1 MDIDKTEF
9 IDDFIED
16 MNDLMSNA
24 EISLKKLEDNHSLD
38 LINELFRVAHS
49 IKGMSASMEFKRLE
63 MLTHKIEDLMYVVRD
78 GTLEFSQDILEILQ
92 IGFAFLNELFTSV
105 KLSGVEDC
113 VRVTQQVGAMLD
125 VHDPIS
131 GEYALEVSSPGW
143 DRPFFQLSQMSG
155 YIGHQVALRLIAAVE
170 NRRKF
175 QAKLITV
182 DLENEMIQ
190 VEVEGKHVLEIDSH
204 NIDKAN
210 LIYQD

>member
-1 MDIDKTEF
+1 MKLSNKTQALYDLIAPAVAACGVDLWGIEFLPQGKRSLLRIFIDKP
-9 IDDFIED
+9 IDE
-16 MNDLMSNA
+16 SA
-24 EISLKKLEDNHSLD
+24 EP
-38 LINELFRVAHS
+38 V
-49 IKGMSASMEFKRLE
+49 
-63 MLTHKIEDLMYVVRD
+63 
-78 GTLEFSQDILEILQ
+78 
-92 IGFAFLNELFTSV
+92 LNEEGEV
-105 KLSGVEDC
+105 EQGRGIGVEDC

-175 QAKLITV
+175 QAKLLSV

-190 VEVEGKHVLEIDSH
+190 VEVDAKHMLEIDSN

>member
-1 MDIDKTEF
+1 MKLSNKSQALFDLIAPAVAACDVDLWGIEFLPQGKRSLLRIYIDKA
-9 IDDFIED
+9 IDE
-16 MNDLMSNA
+16 NA
-24 EISLKKLEDNHSLD
+24 EP
-38 LINELFRVAHS
+38 V
-49 IKGMSASMEFKRLE
+49 
-63 MLTHKIEDLMYVVRD
+63 
-78 GTLEFSQDILEILQ
+78 
-92 IGFAFLNELFTSV
+92 LNEDGEV
-105 KLSGVEDC
+105 EEGRGIGVQDC
-113 VRVTQQVGAMLD
+113 VLVTQQVGAMLD

-155 YIGHQVALRLIAAVE
+155 YIGQQVALRLIAAVE

-175 QAKLITV
+175 QAKLLSV

-190 VEVEGKHVLEIDSH
+190 VEVEGAQVLEIDSH

>member
-1 MDIDKTEF
+1 MKLSSKTQALQDLIAPAVEACNVDLWGIEF
-9 IDDFIED
+9 IPQGKR
-16 MNDLMSNA
+16 
-24 EISLKKLEDNHSLD
+24 SLLRIYIDRAVEAGV
-38 LINELFRVAHS
+38 EPV
-49 IKGMSASMEFKRLE
+49 
-63 MLTHKIEDLMYVVRD
+63 
-78 GTLEFSQDILEILQ
+78 
-92 IGFAFLNELFTSV
+92 LNEDGEAEGRGI
-105 KLSGVEDC
+105 GVQDC

-143 DRPFFQLSQMSG
+143 DRPFFQLNQLQA
-155 YIGHQVALRLIAAVE
+155 YIGQTVAFRLISAVE

-175 QAKLITV
+175 QAKLVSV

-190 VEVEGKHVLEIDSH
+190 VEVEQQQILDIDSH

>member
-1 MDIDKTEF
+1 MKLSNKSQALYDLIAPAVAACGVDLCGIEFLPQGKRSLLRIFIDKP
-9 IDDFIED
+9 IDE
-16 MNDLMSNA
+16 NA
-24 EISLKKLEDNHSLD
+24 EP
-38 LINELFRVAHS
+38 V
-49 IKGMSASMEFKRLE
+49 
-63 MLTHKIEDLMYVVRD
+63 
-78 GTLEFSQDILEILQ
+78 
-92 IGFAFLNELFTSV
+92 LNEEGEV
-105 KLSGVEDC
+105 EQGRGIGVQDC
-113 VRVTQQVGAMLD
+113 VLVTQQVGAMLD

-155 YIGHQVALRLIAAVE
+155 YIGQQVALRLIAAVE

-190 VEVEGKHVLEIDSH
+190 VEVEGKYVLEIDSH

>member
-1 MDIDKTEF
+1 MKLSNKTQVLQDLIAPAVQACNVDLWGIEFTPQGKRSLLRIFIDKAVDESVATTTS
-9 IDDFIED
+9 ED
-16 MNDLMSNA
+16 G
-24 EISLKKLEDNHSLD
+24 EEQQG
-38 LINELFRVAHS
+38 R
-49 IKGMSASMEFKRLE
+49 G
-63 MLTHKIEDLMYVVRD
+63 
-78 GTLEFSQDILEILQ
+78 
-92 IGFAFLNELFTSV
+92 IGVL
-105 KLSGVEDC
+105 DC

-143 DRPFFQLSQMSG
+143 DRPFFQLEQMSA
-155 YIGHQVALRLIAAVE
+155 YIGQQVALRLISAVE

-175 QAKLITV
+175 QAKLISV

-190 VEVEGKHVLEIDSH
+190 VEVEKQQVLDIDSH

>member
-1 MDIDKTEF
+1 MKLSNKTQVLQDLIAPAVQACNVDLWGIEFTPQGKRSLLRIYIDKAVDASAET
-9 IDDFIED
+9 IANED
-16 MNDLMSNA
+16 G
-24 EISLKKLEDNHSLD
+24 EE
-38 LINELFRVAHS
+38 EQGR
-49 IKGMSASMEFKRLE
+49 G
-63 MLTHKIEDLMYVVRD
+63 
-78 GTLEFSQDILEILQ
+78 
-92 IGFAFLNELFTSV
+92 IGV
-105 KLSGVEDC
+105 QDC

-143 DRPFFQLSQMSG
+143 DRPFFQLEQMSA
-155 YIGHQVALRLIAAVE
+155 YIGQQVALRLISAVE

-190 VEVEGKHVLEIDSH
+190 VEVENQQVLDIDSH

-210 LIYQD
+210 LIFQD

>member
-1 MDIDKTEF
+1 MKLSNKSQALYDLIAPAVAACGVDLWGIEFLPQGKRSLLRIFIDKP
-9 IDDFIED
+9 IDE
-16 MNDLMSNA
+16 SA
-24 EISLKKLEDNHSLD
+24 EP
-38 LINELFRVAHS
+38 V
-49 IKGMSASMEFKRLE
+49 
-63 MLTHKIEDLMYVVRD
+63 
-78 GTLEFSQDILEILQ
+78 
-92 IGFAFLNELFTSV
+92 LNEEGEV
-105 KLSGVEDC
+105 EQGRGIGVQDC
-113 VRVTQQVGAMLD
+113 VLVTQQVGAMLD

-155 YIGHQVALRLIAAVE
+155 YIRQQVALRLIAAVE

-175 QAKLITV
+175 QAKLLSV

-190 VEVEGKHVLEIDSH
+190 VEVDAKHMLEIDSN